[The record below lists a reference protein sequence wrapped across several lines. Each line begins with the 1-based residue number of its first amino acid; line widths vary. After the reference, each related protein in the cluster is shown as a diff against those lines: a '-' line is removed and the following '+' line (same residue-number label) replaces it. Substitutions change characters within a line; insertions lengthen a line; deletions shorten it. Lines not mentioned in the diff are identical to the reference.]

1 VEIVPDYQNANL
13 MLIGVASERYKS
25 DKNISAYIKLMTPCI
40 VRRPD
45 IPFIKEFS
53 DYLKGRG
60 HDQELFP
67 FYLEV
72 GKELLKVND
81 KRREWSIQYL
91 NYAYEIQP
99 TNKAVNEA
107 LATAYELAGNMGQ
120 SQRYKAAA
128 QSLQ

>member
-1 VEIVPDYQNANL
+1 MI
-13 MLIGVASERYKS
+13 
-25 DKNISAYIKLMTPCI
+25 
-40 VRRPD
+40 RRPD
-45 IPFIKEFS
+45 ITFIKEFS

-67 FYLEV
+67 FYLEI
-72 GKELLKVND
+72 GKTLMKLTD

-91 NYAYEIQP
+91 NYAYELQP
-99 TNKAVNEA
+99 SNKAVNEA

-120 SQRYKAAA
+120 SARYKAAA